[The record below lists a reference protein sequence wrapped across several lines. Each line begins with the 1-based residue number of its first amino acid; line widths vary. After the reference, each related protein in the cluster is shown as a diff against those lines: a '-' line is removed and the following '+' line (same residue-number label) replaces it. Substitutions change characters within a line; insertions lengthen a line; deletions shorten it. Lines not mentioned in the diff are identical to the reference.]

1 MNDTEIKQLLENL
14 EVQPSTRCWDAIES
28 GIAAAGTTA
37 GSTSAAATKAAAQA
51 TRHLSSAA
59 VKAIIAGS
67 AATFVAAGAIV
78 AALLLPN
85 ANTTSTPTE
94 SSLMPHT
101 PSLPAPTTAELP
113 ADTIDYNTV
122 AAETRTSSPIPK
134 EQLPEKSII
143 PAAAESATPSESS
156 ATPTLAVTQPA
167 SAPSATPQPTHSQ
180 NIQNHTTSTP
190 KANVTGT
197 ISRPATSQPTP
208 SQQSINQTNDPV
220 LSGRDDLDFTPP
232 VAIEIPNVITPNGD
246 GYNDL
251 FVIKGIENCEKS
263 KLIVRSK
270 SGSVVLQVNDY
281 QNNWDAQNALD
292 GTYYYQFYYTIHGIE
307 ETRTGTLTII
317 R

>member
-1 MNDTEIKQLLENL
+1 MNDNEIKQLLENL
-14 EVQPSTRCWDAIES
+14 EVQPSARCWDAIES
-28 GIAAAGTTA
+28 GIAAAGSTA
-37 GSTSAAATKAAAQA
+37 GGTSAATKAAAQA

-59 VKAIIAGS
+59 VKTIIAGS
-67 AATFVAAGAIV
+67 AVTIAVGGALVAT
-78 AALLLPN
+78 LLLPN
-85 ANTTSTPTE
+85 ANTPSTPAE
-94 SSLMPHT
+94 SPLTSHT
-101 PSLPAPTTAELP
+101 TSLPSPSATETP
-113 ADTIDYNTV
+113 ADTIAYNPI
-122 AAETRTSSPIPK
+122 AAETHTSSSTDQ

-143 PAAAESATPSESS
+143 PTFAETATSTES
-156 ATPTLAVTQPA
+156 TPTMAVAQPA
-167 SAPSATPQPTHSQ
+167 SAPSTTPQPTHSQ

-190 KANVTGT
+190 KANATGT
-197 ISRPATSQPTP
+197 TSRPATSQPTP

-281 QNNWDAQNALD
+281 QNNWDAQNAFD

>member
-1 MNDTEIKQLLENL
+1 MNDNEIKQLLENL
-14 EVQPSTRCWDAIES
+14 EVQPSARCWDAIES
-28 GIAAAGTTA
+28 GIAAAGSTA
-37 GSTSAAATKAAAQA
+37 GGTSAATKAAAQA
-51 TRHLSSAA
+51 TRHLSAAA
-59 VKAIIAGS
+59 VKTIIAGS
-67 AATFVAAGAIV
+67 AVTIAVGGALVAT
-78 AALLLPN
+78 LLLPN
-85 ANTTSTPTE
+85 ANTPSTPAE
-94 SSLMPHT
+94 SSLTSHT
-101 PSLPAPTTAELP
+101 TYLPSPSATETP
-113 ADTIDYNTV
+113 ADTIAYNPI
-122 AAETRTSSPIPK
+122 AAETDASSPTPK
-134 EQLPEKSII
+134 EQLPEKSNI

-167 SAPSATPQPTHSQ
+167 SAPSATPKPTHSQ

-190 KANVTGT
+190 KANATGT

>member
-1 MNDTEIKQLLENL
+1 MNDNEIKQLLENL
-14 EVQPSTRCWDAIES
+14 EVQPSARCWDAIES
-28 GIAAAGTTA
+28 GIAAAGTTS
-37 GSTSAAATKAAAQA
+37 GGTSAAGKAAAQA
-51 TRHLSSAA
+51 THHLSSAT

-67 AATFVAAGAIV
+67 AVTFVAGGALV

-85 ANTTSTPTE
+85 ADTTSTPTE
-94 SSLMPHT
+94 SSLT
-101 PSLPAPTTAELP
+101 ASTSSLPSPTSTELP
-113 ADTIDYNTV
+113 ADTIAYTPIS
-122 AAETRTSSPIPK
+122 AETRTSSPSPK

-143 PAAAESATPSESS
+143 PAVVETTTAPENTT
-156 ATPTLAVTQPA
+156 TPTLAVA
-167 SAPSATPQPTHSQ
+167 
-180 NIQNHTTSTP
+180 HTTSTP
-190 KANVTGT
+190 STSSQTTNPQNTQKQTAPTPKASTPT
-197 ISRPATSQPTP
+197 TATRPAASQPTP
-208 SQQSINQTNDPV
+208 SQQPVTQTADPV

-232 VAIEIPNVITPNGD
+232 ISIEIPNVITPNGD

-263 KLIVRSK
+263 KLIIRSK

>member
-1 MNDTEIKQLLENL
+1 MNDNEIKQLLENL
-14 EVQPSTRCWDAIES
+14 EVQPSARCWDAIES

-37 GSTSAAATKAAAQA
+37 GGTSAATKAAAQA
-51 TRHLSSAA
+51 TRHLSSVA

-67 AATFVAAGAIV
+67 AITIAVGGALV

-85 ANTTSTPTE
+85 ANTPSTPAE
-94 SSLMPHT
+94 SSLTAHT
-101 PSLPAPTTAELP
+101 IA
-113 ADTIDYNTV
+113 YNPIAT
-122 AAETRTSSPIPK
+122 ETRTSSPTAQ

-143 PAAAESATPSESS
+143 PAAAESATPTENS
-156 ATPTLAVTQPA
+156 ATPTLAVTHPA
-167 SAPSATPQPTHSQ
+167 SAPSTTPQPAHSTTTQ
-180 NIQNHTTSTP
+180 NQPALTP
-190 KANVTGT
+190 KANATPAS
-197 ISRPATSQPTP
+197 SRPTATQSTS
-208 SQQSINQTNDPV
+208 SQQPVTQTEDPV
-220 LSGRDDLDFTPP
+220 LTGRDDLDFTPP

-263 KLIVRSK
+263 KLIIRSK
-270 SGSVVLQVNDY
+270 SGSMVLQVNDY

>member
-1 MNDTEIKQLLENL
+1 MNDNEIKQLLENL

-143 PAAAESATPSESS
+143 PAAAESATPSENSV
-156 ATPTLAVTQPA
+156 TPALAVTSPA
-167 SAPSATPQPTHSQ
+167 PAPSTSPRPTQTPNTQ
-180 NIQNHTTSTP
+180 
-190 KANVTGT
+190 
-197 ISRPATSQPTP
+197 SQPTP
-208 SQQSINQTNDPV
+208 TPKASTTSPSSRPAASQPTTSQQPVNQTEDPV
-220 LSGRDDLDFTPP
+220 LVGRDDIDFSRPI
-232 VAIEIPNVITPNGD
+232 AIEIPNVITPNGD

-251 FVIKGIENCEKS
+251 FVIKGIEHCEKS
-263 KLIVRSK
+263 KLIIRSK
-270 SGSVVLQVNDY
+270 SGAIVLQVNNY
-281 QNNWDAQNALD
+281 QNNWDAQNAPD
-292 GTYYYQFYYTIHGIE
+292 GTYFYQFYYTIHGIE
-307 ETRTGTLTII
+307 EIRSGALTII

>member
-1 MNDTEIKQLLENL
+1 MNDNEIKQLLENL
-14 EVQPSTRCWDAIES
+14 EVQPSARCWDAIES

-37 GSTSAAATKAAAQA
+37 GGTSAATKAAAQA

-67 AATFVAAGAIV
+67 AVTIAVGGALV

-85 ANTTSTPTE
+85 ANTPSTPAE
-94 SSLMPHT
+94 SSLTAHT
-101 PSLPAPTTAELP
+101 TSLPSPSATETP
-113 ADTIDYNTV
+113 ADTIAYHPVT
-122 AAETRTSSPIPK
+122 AETYTSSPIAQ

-143 PAAAESATPSESS
+143 PAAAESATPSENS
-156 ATPTLAVTQPA
+156 ATPTLAVTHPA
-167 SAPSATPQPTHSQ
+167 SAPSTTPQPAHSTTTQ
-180 NIQNHTTSTP
+180 NQPAPTP
-190 KANVTGT
+190 KANATPAS
-197 ISRPATSQPTP
+197 SRPTATQSTS
-208 SQQSINQTNDPV
+208 SQQPVTQTEDPV
-220 LSGRDDLDFTPP
+220 LTGRDDLDFTPP
-232 VAIEIPNVITPNGD
+232 VAIEIPNVITPNSD

-263 KLIVRSK
+263 KLIIRSK

>member
-1 MNDTEIKQLLENL
+1 MNDNEIKQLLENL
-14 EVQPSTRCWDAIES
+14 EVQPSARCWDAIES

-37 GSTSAAATKAAAQA
+37 GGTSAATKAAAQA
-51 TRHLSSAA
+51 TRHLSSVA

-67 AATFVAAGAIV
+67 AVTIAVGGALV

-85 ANTTSTPTE
+85 VNTPSTPAE
-94 SSLMPHT
+94 SSLTAHT
-101 PSLPAPTTAELP
+101 TSLPSPSATETP
-113 ADTIDYNTV
+113 ADTITYNPIAT
-122 AAETRTSSPIPK
+122 ETRTSSPTAQ

-143 PAAAESATPSESS
+143 AAAAESATPTENS
-156 ATPTLAVTQPA
+156 ATPTLAVTHPA
-167 SAPSATPQPTHSQ
+167 SAPSTTPQPTHSTNPQ
-180 NIQNHTTSTP
+180 SQPAPTP
-190 KANVTGT
+190 KANATPAT
-197 ISRPATSQPTP
+197 SRPAASQPIS
-208 SQQSINQTNDPV
+208 SQQPVTLTEDPV

-263 KLIVRSK
+263 KLIIRSK

>member
-1 MNDTEIKQLLENL
+1 MNDNEIKQLLENL
-14 EVQPSTRCWDAIES
+14 EVQPSARCWDAIES
-28 GIAAAGTTA
+28 GIAAAGSTA
-37 GSTSAAATKAAAQA
+37 GGTSAATKAAAQA

-59 VKAIIAGS
+59 VKTIIAGS
-67 AATFVAAGAIV
+67 AVTIAVGGALVAT
-78 AALLLPN
+78 LLLPN
-85 ANTTSTPTE
+85 ANTPSTPAE
-94 SSLMPHT
+94 SSLT
-101 PSLPAPTTAELP
+101 SQTTSLPSPPATETA
-113 ADTIDYNTV
+113 ADTIAYNPI
-122 AAETRTSSPIPK
+122 AAETHTSSPTPK

-143 PAAAESATPSESS
+143 PTFAETATSTES
-156 ATPTLAVTQPA
+156 TPTMAVAQPA
-167 SAPSATPQPTHSQ
+167 SAPSTTPQPTHSQ

-190 KANVTGT
+190 KANATGT
-197 ISRPATSQPTP
+197 TSRPATSQPTP

-281 QNNWDAQNALD
+281 QNNWDAQNAFD